1 MTAPEDATQKPNE
14 GWLTRQQ
21 LAELFDV
28 DPATITRYE
37 RNGMPVAKKAP
48 RGQNSLFDPEVCRKW
63 KDDVDAMKLLATSG
77 LNLEAERARLT
88 RAQAERAEREN
99 LRAQGKLLD
108 REEVSRAGQAYT
120 AAWSAKVRT
129 IPRLM
134 TQAGLITREQEPQVA
149 TICREILTEI
159 ASWKTLADVERIVPL
174 ERKAKRK
181 AKKKNKKGVAPPS
194 APPTPAA
201 PAPAPEATT

>member
-1 MTAPEDATQKPNE
+1 MTTEDAAPKPNE

-21 LAELFDV
+21 LTDLFDV

-48 RGQNSLFDPEVCRKW
+48 RGQHSLFDPEVCRKW

-77 LNLEAERARLT
+77 LNLDAERARLT
-88 RAQAERAEREN
+88 RAQAEKVEREN
-99 LRAQGKLLD
+99 LRRQGELIE

-129 IPRLM
+129 IPRRM
-134 TQAGLITREQEPQVA
+134 TVAGLITREQEPQVA
-149 TICREILTEI
+149 LICREILIEI
-159 ASWKTLADVERIVPL
+159 AGWKTLADVEEVVPA
-174 ERKAKRK
+174 EQKSKPKRK
-181 AKKKNKKGVAPPS
+181 AKKKKKSS
-194 APPTPAA
+194 APPPAAA
-201 PAPAPEATT
+201 PATPVVDEAPTV